1 LTTVSTYR
9 SAFPTIIGIA
19 AVVFALDQATKFLVL
34 RHIPLGESWSL
45 FPALARLAKLTFI
58 TNTGA
63 AFGMFPQMG
72 ALFLVIAIMVVVG
85 VVIFYHYLPQSIW
98 VRVSV
103 GLILGGAMG
112 NGLDRVLRGYVVDF
126 VDIGFWP
133 IFNIADLSIV
143 LGVGILAYYLWEEDS
158 KQTPEPPQKSQLSEG
173 RGL

>member
-1 LTTVSTYR
+1 
-9 SAFPTIIGIA
+9 
-19 AVVFALDQATKFLVL
+19 
-34 RHIPLGESWSL
+34 
-45 FPALARLAKLTFI
+45 
-58 TNTGA
+58 
-63 AFGMFPQMG
+63 MG
-72 ALFLVIAIMVVVG
+72 ALFLVIAIIVVVG
-85 VVIFYHYLPQSIW
+85 VVIFYHYLPQSLW

-112 NGLDRVLRGYVVDF
+112 NGLDRILRGYVVDF

-143 LGVGILAYYLWEEDS
+143 LGVTVLAYYLWEEDS

>member
-1 LTTVSTYR
+1 LTAGSTYR

-19 AVVFALDQATKFLVL
+19 AVVFALDKATKFLVL

-45 FPALARLAKLTFI
+45 FPALARLAKFTFI

-72 ALFLVIAIMVVVG
+72 ALFLVIAILVVVG
-85 VVIFYHYLPQSIW
+85 VVIFYHHLPQSPW

-112 NGLDRVLRGYVVDF
+112 NGLDRILRGYVVDF

-143 LGVGILAYYLWEEDS
+143 MGVSVLAYYLWEEDS